1 MKSRAR
7 VRGRRMNKM
16 QRKEAAWGY
25 LFIAPLVLG
34 LLVFSIFPIL
44 FSFYMSFTDWNS
56 LVDPNFLGIKNYVDI
71 VQDDNFGL
79 EIRNTLY
86 FAAGTVPLTIVL
98 SLVLANALNSKMR
111 GTGFFRV
118 LYFLPNVTMASAV
131 ALVWRWLFNSR
142 LGLINEIL
150 GLFGLPQPQWLT
162 DPNYTMPAVIIMSVW
177 SGIGY
182 NMIILLSGMQSIPKT
197 LYEAAELDG
206 ATAAGKFF
214 HITVPLVTPAIF
226 FVLTMQIMGAFKTF
240 DTIFVFAGGGKNLQG
255 PIADSIRTMVV
266 GLYQNGFIFLK
277 MGYASAQAVILFVF
291 ILLFTAVQFWLQK
304 KWVYYE

>member
-1 MKSRAR
+1 MERKALI
-7 VRGRRMNKM
+7 RGMNKM
-16 QRKEAAWGY
+16 KRKEAMWGY

-34 LLVFSIFPIL
+34 LLAFSIGPIL
-44 FSFYMSFTDWNS
+44 FSFYMSFTNWNS
-56 LVDPNFLGIKNYVDI
+56 LVEPDFVGLKNYIDI
-71 VQDDNFGL
+71 VQDDSFVL
-79 EIRNTLY
+79 EIKNTLY
-86 FAAGTVPLTIVL
+86 FALGTVPLTIIL
-98 SLVLANALNSKMR
+98 SLILANALNSHTR

-142 LGLINEIL
+142 LGLINAVL
-150 GLFGLPQPQWLT
+150 GFFHLPQPAWLT
-162 DPNYTMPAVIIMSVW
+162 DPNFTMPAVIVMTVW
-177 SGIGY
+177 AAIGY

-206 ATAAGKFF
+206 AGGFKKFV
-214 HITVPLVTPAIF
+214 HITVPLVTPSIF
-226 FVLTMQIMGAFKTF
+226 FVLTMQVMGAFKTF

-277 MGYASAQAVILFVF
+277 MGYASAQAVVLFLV
-291 ILLFTAVQFWLQK
+291 ILLFTAIQFWLQK